1 MGRSR
6 DVGTARGKGLDRKEE
21 DGRMGWETEEG
32 RDRRG
37 LVFSNGKWREENSLL
52 WGSQKLTRAKSD
64 GESLWGGQDSGILE
78 TRKSTL
84 ALSPKGAALSKD
96 GSLSQNRGRWQ
107 QDTQGQAGAFMQPR
121 GQGRRAAQEC
131 RWCPGRE
138 QTRGLPL
145 GQTALGSHGGFL
157 LP

>member
-1 MGRSR
+1 MVRSR

-21 DGRMGWETEEG
+21 DRRMGWEAEEG
-32 RDRRG
+32 QDGRG
-37 LVFSNGKWREENSLL
+37 LGFSNGRWREENSLL
-52 WGSQKLTRAKSD
+52 WGSQKLMRGKSD

-84 ALSPKGAALSKD
+84 GLSPKGAALSKD
-96 GSLSQNRGRWQ
+96 GSLSRNRGRRQ

-121 GQGRRAAQEC
+121 EQGRWAAQGC
-131 RWCPGRE
+131 RRCPGRE
-138 QTRGLPL
+138 RARGLPL
-145 GQTALGSHGGFL
+145 GQTALGSHGGLL